1 MSTRRSL
8 TQFAPS
14 ASALTVSTPISPAED
29 AVNYRKNNQTGGE
42 RRRLVARIVAGAVVA
57 GVVLTGCT
65 GNKPKATSASGS
77 TAAVAGTTGASA
89 PGKKVRIMFS
99 GPVAD
104 HGFLAAINRFA
115 KEQAAKYP
123 DVTFTALEAAP
134 DAPSQIAA
142 VQTAIAEKPDAL
154 IIFPQDGDQLT
165 GVGKAA
171 TAAGIP
177 VINLDRRFNDQSAY
191 RMFLA
196 GDNYKV
202 GFNAGT
208 YIGQKLKGKSDA
220 VIGEITGIAT
230 LALTRE
236 RSQGFKDALAI
247 YGLKVTRQV
256 NASFTVQSGQAAMA
270 NLLAAA
276 PKLDAVFNH
285 DDDQNIGSEA
295 AAAQANRK
303 EFFIVGTAASNTML
317 KHIKNGDARIEAD
330 VTFTPAISATAV
342 SMARLV
348 AQGRSSDD
356 LAGLPLP
363 SYMLI
368 DSELVTKENVA
379 QYEKFGWD

>member
-1 MSTRRSL
+1 VTVQLTKKYGGSRRRVLMTLTSCTSNSTGPS
-8 TQFAPS
+8 TSNNAGSTPS
-14 ASALTVSTPISPAED
+14 AGSA
-29 AVNYRKNNQTGGE
+29 GG
-42 RRRLVARIVAGAVVA
+42 G
-57 GVVLTGCT
+57 
-65 GNKPKATSASGS
+65 
-77 TAAVAGTTGASA
+77 SA
-89 PGKKVRIMFS
+89 PGKPVTIYFS

-104 HGFLAAINRFA
+104 HGFLAAINTFA
-115 KEQAAKYP
+115 KAEAAKYP
-123 DVTFTALEAAP
+123 DVTFKALEAAA

-142 VQTAIAEKPDAL
+142 VQTAIAAKPDAL

-177 VINLDRRFNDQSAY
+177 VINLDRKFNDASAY

-202 GFNAGT
+202 GFNAGN
-208 YIGQKLKGKSDA
+208 YICGKLKGNKNA
-220 VIGEITGIAT
+220 IIGEITGIAT
-230 LALTRE
+230 LALTKE
-236 RSQGFKDALAI
+236 RSQGFKDSLGNC
-247 YGLKVTRQV
+247 GLKVSRQV
-256 NASFTVQSGQAAMA
+256 NASFTVQSGQQAMA

-295 AAAQANRK
+295 AAKQANRT
-303 EFFIVGTAASNTML
+303 EFFIVGTACSNTML
-317 KHIKNGDARIEAD
+317 KHIKAGDARIEAD

-342 SMARLV
+342 SMARLI
-348 AQGRSSDD
+348 AQGRTMDD

-363 SYMLI
+363 SNMLI
-368 DSELVTKENVA
+368 DSNLVTKDNVA

>member
-1 MSTRRSL
+1 VTPRL
-8 TQFAPS
+8 T
-14 ASALTVSTPISPAED
+14 
-29 AVNYRKNNQTGGE
+29 NRYGGT
-42 RRRLVARIVAGAVVA
+42 RRRLLMTVAAVAAGAL
-57 GVVLTGCT
+57 LTSCT
-65 GNKPKATSASGS
+65 SNTPQTADDNNGS
-77 TAAVAGTTGASA
+77 TASAPATTGGAA
-89 PGKKVRIMFS
+89 PGKKVRILFS

-104 HGFLAAINRFA
+104 HGFLAAINSFA
-115 KEQAAKYP
+115 KAEAAKHP
-123 DVTFTALEAAP
+123 DIEFRALEAAA
-134 DAPSQIAA
+134 DAPAQIAA

-177 VINLDRRFNDQSAY
+177 VINLDRKFNDASAY

-196 GDNYKV
+196 GDNYRV

-208 YIGQKLKGKSDA
+208 YIGKKLKGKSDA

-236 RSQGFKDALAI
+236 RSQGFKDALNI
-247 YGLKVTRQV
+247 YGLKVSRQV
-256 NASFTVQSGQAAMA
+256 NASFTVQSGQQAMA

-295 AAAQANRK
+295 AAAQASRK

-317 KHIKNGDARIEAD
+317 KHIKDGDARIEAD

-342 SMARLV
+342 SMARLI
-348 AQGRSSDD
+348 AQGRSMDE

-363 SYMLI
+363 SNMLI
-368 DSELVTKENVA
+368 DSELVTKDNVA

>member
-1 MSTRRSL
+1 MTTTDRSSHLNPGEPVTARLNKKYGGAIRSL
-8 TQFAPS
+8 VM
-14 ASALTVSTPISPAED
+14 TV
-29 AVNYRKNNQTGGE
+29 
-42 RRRLVARIVAGAVVA
+42 
-57 GVVLTGCT
+57 
-65 GNKPKATSASGS
+65 
-77 TAAVAGTTGASA
+77 AAVATGALLTSCTSNSA
-89 PGKKVRIMFS
+89 EPTPTDNNDSAASAASTGGGSEPGKKVKIMFS

-104 HGFLAAINRFA
+104 HGFLAAINSFA

-123 DVTFTALEAAP
+123 DVEFKALEAAA

-177 VINLDRRFNDQSAY
+177 VINLDRKFNDASAY

-202 GFNAGT
+202 GFNAGS
-208 YIGQKLKGKSDA
+208 YICSKLKGNKNA

-230 LALTRE
+230 LALTKE
-236 RSQGFKDALAI
+236 RSDGFKTSLANC
-247 YGLKVTRQV
+247 GLKVSRQV
-256 NASFTVQSGQAAMA
+256 NASFTVQSGQQAMA

-295 AAAQANRK
+295 AAKQAGRT
-303 EFFIVGTAASNTML
+303 EFFIVGVACSNTML
-317 KHIKNGDARIEAD
+317 KHIKDGDARIEAD

-342 SMARLV
+342 SMARLI
-348 AQGRSSDD
+348 AQGRTLED

-363 SYMLI
+363 SNMLI

>member
-1 MSTRRSL
+1 M
-8 TQFAPS
+8 
-14 ASALTVSTPISPAED
+14 
-29 AVNYRKNNQTGGE
+29 NYPKNNEPGGGS
-42 RRRLVARIVAGAVVA
+42 RRRLFTGVVAIAAAA

-65 GNKPKATSASGS
+65 SNTPKPAASSGS
-77 TAAVAGTTGASA
+77 TAAAPAGNASGASA

-177 VINLDRRFNDQSAY
+177 VINLDRKFNDQSAY

-208 YIGQKLKGKSDA
+208 YIGNKLKGKSDA

-230 LALTRE
+230 LALTR
-236 RSQGFKDALAI
+236 G
-247 YGLKVTRQV
+247 
-256 NASFTVQSGQAAMA
+256 
-270 NLLAAA
+270 A
-276 PKLDAVFNH
+276 PKA
-285 DDDQNIGSEA
+285 S
-295 AAAQANRK
+295 RTPWPS
-303 EFFIVGTAASNTML
+303 TAS
-317 KHIKNGDARIEAD
+317 R
-330 VTFTPAISATAV
+330 
-342 SMARLV
+342 
-348 AQGRSSDD
+348 
-356 LAGLPLP
+356 
-363 SYMLI
+363 
-368 DSELVTKENVA
+368 
-379 QYEKFGWD
+379 

>member
-1 MSTRRSL
+1 VTVQLTKKYGGSRRRVLMTVAAVTTGVLLTSCTSNSTGPS
-8 TQFAPS
+8 TTNNAGSTPS
-14 ASALTVSTPISPAED
+14 AGSA
-29 AVNYRKNNQTGGE
+29 GG
-42 RRRLVARIVAGAVVA
+42 G
-57 GVVLTGCT
+57 
-65 GNKPKATSASGS
+65 
-77 TAAVAGTTGASA
+77 SA
-89 PGKKVRIMFS
+89 PGKPVTIYFS

-104 HGFLAAINRFA
+104 HGFLAAINTFA
-115 KEQAAKYP
+115 KAEAAKYP
-123 DVTFTALEAAP
+123 DVTFKALEAAA

-142 VQTAIAEKPDAL
+142 VQTAIAAKPDAL

-177 VINLDRRFNDQSAY
+177 VINLDRKFNDASAY

-202 GFNAGT
+202 GFNAGN
-208 YIGQKLKGKSDA
+208 YICGKLKGNKNA
-220 VIGEITGIAT
+220 IIGEITGIAT
-230 LALTRE
+230 LALTKE
-236 RSQGFKDALAI
+236 RSQGFKDSLGNC
-247 YGLKVTRQV
+247 GLKVSRQV
-256 NASFTVQSGQAAMA
+256 NASFTVQSGQQAMA

-295 AAAQANRK
+295 AAKQANRT
-303 EFFIVGTAASNTML
+303 EFFIVGTACSNTML
-317 KHIKNGDARIEAD
+317 KHIKAGDARIEAD

-342 SMARLV
+342 SMARLI
-348 AQGRSSDD
+348 AQGRTMDD

-363 SYMLI
+363 SNMLI
-368 DSELVTKENVA
+368 DSNLVTKDNVA

>member
-1 MSTRRSL
+1 MNE
-8 TQFAPS
+8 P
-14 ASALTVSTPISPAED
+14 E
-29 AVNYRKNNQTGGE
+29 NQTFDLS
-42 RRRLVARIVAGAVVA
+42 RRRLLMGGGAVVA

-65 GNKPKATSASGS
+65 SNEPA
-77 TAAVAGTTGASA
+77 TAASAAPAANTTGSDE
-89 PGKKVRIMFS
+89 PGKQVTIMFS

-115 KEQAAKYP
+115 EEQAAKYS
-123 DVTFTALEAAP
+123 DVTFTALEAAA

-142 VQTAIAEKPDAL
+142 VRTAIAEKPDAL

-165 GVGKAA
+165 EVGKEA

-177 VINLDRRFNDQSAY
+177 VINLDRQFNDQSAY
-191 RMFLA
+191 RTFLA

-208 YIGQKLKGKSDA
+208 YIGQKLEGNADA

-230 LALTRE
+230 LTLTQE
-236 RSQGFKDALAI
+236 RSQGFADALAN
-247 YGLKVTRQV
+247 YGLSVDRQV
-256 NASFTVQSGQAAMA
+256 NAQFTVQSGQQAMA

-285 DDDQNIGSEA
+285 DDDQNIGAEA
-295 AAAQANRK
+295 AAEQAGRT
-303 EFFIVGTAASNTML
+303 EFFIVGVACSNTML
-317 KHIKNGDARIEAD
+317 QHIKAGDARIEAD

-342 SMARLV
+342 SLARLI
-348 AQGRSSDD
+348 AQGRSPEV
-356 LAGLPLP
+356 LAGLPMP
-363 SYMLI
+363 SNVLI
-368 DSELVTKENVA
+368 DSELVTAENVE